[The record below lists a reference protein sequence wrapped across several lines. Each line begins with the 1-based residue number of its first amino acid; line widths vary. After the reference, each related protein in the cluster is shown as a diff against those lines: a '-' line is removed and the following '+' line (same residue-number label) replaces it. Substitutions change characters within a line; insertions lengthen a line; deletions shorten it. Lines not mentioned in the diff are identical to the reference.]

1 MKTLTDYA
9 NYLAKRAN
17 AQVVRGQFFA
27 KVLTKN
33 DDSGRHGVLIP
44 ADAYLLFPA
53 LNIVDPQTNVT
64 VEFLSIDSQSGE
76 TRGLAYKYY
85 QRYPERRI
93 TRLNPVINDQ
103 TLGKRLQ
110 IIFCAELADGAV
122 IYIQDA
128 TNELGDGRFHQLWE
142 LLAGKAV
149 EPEMGVHLVV
159 PMQFSGVHLD
169 APLCELLSR
178 FDKFQGTWVDSLRTG
193 DTGIGYTLESLLGIQ
208 ENNDMKADFLGIEIK
223 SKRKK
228 ENQSTVHGKL
238 NLFQQGPEWA
248 SKKSAIE
255 RIQEIGLLNANG
267 LYSCYSQVTT
277 KPNNLNLALL
287 PDASDLKVDLKKNDV
302 SIGHWLN
309 ATLEARL
316 MEKHTRAVFVLA
328 SEKITKTR
336 NAYCYDE
343 LIYCE
348 QPSIN
353 RFMDLI
359 SKNQLV
365 FEFTMSQKENG
376 SVRNHGYPW
385 RLNREDL
392 LDQLFAVRVKLR

>member
-228 ENQSTVHGKL
+228 ENQSTAHGKL

-248 SKKSAIE
+248 SKKSAVE

-302 SIGHWLN
+302 AIGHWLN
-309 ATLEARL
+309 TTLEARL